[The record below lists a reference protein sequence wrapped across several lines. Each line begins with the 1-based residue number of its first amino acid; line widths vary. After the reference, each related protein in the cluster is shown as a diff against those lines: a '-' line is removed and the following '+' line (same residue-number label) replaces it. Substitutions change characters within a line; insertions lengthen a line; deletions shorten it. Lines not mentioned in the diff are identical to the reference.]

1 MRRSSSTPVF
11 VRTLLCFAV
20 LATFGLVVAGTA
32 GAATITSWIGG
43 KGATPAIVTA
53 GGTACPP
60 TLITINGS
68 GFVSDGGISNVTI
81 GGVRASEVI
90 VGSNIIMYARVGAG
104 ATNGPVTVTTPAGTV
119 TSSTITN
126 VVPCQSSA
134 AAEGKPVITKT
145 TPKAK
150 AGKKIQLFGSGFVGT
165 NSVKVAGLTT
175 NYSIPSDGVMYV
187 IMPADAKVG
196 AVTVSVTNNKGTAT
210 AQVVKLAS

>member
-1 MRRSSSTPVF
+1 VF
-11 VRTLLCFAV
+11 VRTLLC
-20 LATFGLVVAGTA
+20 LAMLAALGLVVGGTA

-68 GFVSDGGISNVTI
+68 GFVADGGVPSVTI
-81 GGVRASEVI
+81 GGVKASEII

-104 ATNGPVTVTTPAGTV
+104 ATNGPVVVTTPVGTV
-119 TSSTITN
+119 TASPNIN
-126 VVPCQSSA
+126 VVPCQSA
-134 AAEGKPVITKT
+134 GAAEGKPVITKT

-165 NSVKVAGLTT
+165 TSVKVAGLTT
-175 NYSIPSDGVMYV
+175 NYAIPSDGVMYV

>member
-1 MRRSSSTPVF
+1 
-11 VRTLLCFAV
+11 LLCLAV
-20 LATFGLVVAGTA
+20 LAALGLVVGGTA

-68 GFVSDGGISNVTI
+68 GFVADGGIRGVTI
-81 GGVRASEVI
+81 GGVPASEII

-104 ATNGPVTVTTPAGTV
+104 ATNGPVVVTTPAGSV
-119 TSSTITN
+119 TASGNTN
-126 VVPCQSSA
+126 VVPCQSTA
-134 AAEGKPVITKT
+134 AAEGKPVITQT

-150 AGKKIQLFGSGFVGT
+150 AGKKIQVFGSGFVGT
-165 NSVKVAGLTT
+165 TAVKVAGLTT
-175 NYSIPSDGVMYV
+175 NYAIPSDGVMYV

-196 AVTVSVTNNKGTAT
+196 AVTVSITNNKGTAT